1 MIKKLLILIAVLAG
15 LTSSAFAVDGVKF
28 GDTPINQVPDIVK
41 FMTGRSD
48 FQAGKKSLMFLERVP
63 VFNSGN
69 TNNNYSDTSYMQA
82 RIFRFN
88 EDGSVA
94 NTLVFNPED
103 DTGPMNLQPSY
114 NLSPARPIISNQAT
128 KSGWLAMY
136 EGSNGGND
144 SEAGKF
150 PVKALPLTISNQT
163 PSITPQIITDITK
176 NNYVN
181 SYGAGALSFPT
192 YYGEIFATAHS
203 LAKTGLKNGDPV
215 TLTLSFIKHSSEGKI
230 EHDKE
235 QDLTA
240 YTVDSEGL
248 CHASICTGDLDN
260 DGWKNDVALLVM
272 TTKKVRLFVYTV
284 TYDRETGSASL
295 AKRYEKLIAD
305 GLYYTNFDN
314 VNDPQY
320 TPFTDDDP
328 DSVRK
333 NVIAGWGLYE
343 RASGNVFYG
352 KFYEAGSTAL
362 SVAYVDEMRGRLVSF
377 KWDSEKGTFT
387 QTSLNEYYG
396 NHNVISVQGLAADFD
411 GDGIDEQAVAF
422 FTISQSQLTVGYE
435 DLFDPNSIRLTVG
448 VYDFHLKEKI
458 DSNSWDDN
466 WNEPYYELVQ
476 ANYED
481 IHPDY
486 GDLWSG
492 NLCDINDKMSETVNA
507 RVDAETSYV
516 PFPDEMLS
524 VVAGPF
530 TGKFGKSEIVDD
542 LAISITG
549 KLKRVYLVTSPT
561 DGSGNYITYIFP
573 GSAYPGMR
581 SGVSKIYED
590 SGLDSSLSGKYDSA
604 GFFRGG
610 LAVADFAGEGFEISH
625 AEQLADLHDTSY
637 IAIIPAFPYHVD
649 NISPDG
655 TALILPGEW
664 PVNYSFSGFH
674 DPTNGGGQMYVKYDT
689 QSSSS
694 NVSSVKFST
703 TATQDVLFT
712 DDSSPLA
719 QAGNIYFQFKRLQ
732 SNILADATSGTKYA
746 ALGSLPKKFYDFFNT
761 NINTVSTNMNESSAT
776 YTVKREVEADDR
788 DAVLMVDMETYI
800 WRYKIL
806 SNYVPSWLITGDSIN
821 DVPTH
826 VTGNDREYYISFSM
840 ASAPVITNANAT
852 ANAYQPRHEEG
863 NLFSYPAQIN
873 GTDVEGYNADGVLS
887 DPGQFEVPDDDPQV
901 LTLSFTNANS
911 MTDQTTKTTTPSAA
925 SKTLNWF
932 ERACLTVKNW
942 FTKSKD
948 MISTTPAQTEN
959 SKSYTRTY
967 STSEEISLIADQRS
981 TLESSLVHAI
991 GYTVTFRPYVAKEGA
1006 IRVAESVH
1014 LDNTAGDRYLLFS
1027 NPNSLYNRYADPS
1040 LLLPYKF
1047 KRYGSTFIGETDI
1060 FAMKM
1065 RGVRIYS
1072 ENYGGYSNSIL
1083 IPGFSYRIEVPVYN
1097 ASFVK
1102 PLNGVTVRLSYSNT
1116 LNPQDK
1122 NAARHVIGTQI
1133 VQLEGWTNY
1142 ANSMENGTSN
1152 RGVANF
1158 EWTVPDDA
1166 TTADGNYY
1174 FYVELDPGRL
1184 ITEVHESRMNDD
1196 GRTIRDYGGN
1206 NEGYFPFSILRLTE
1220 ENLQK
1225 MPQYLM
1231 ASSFEEDNNRTIYS
1245 SSFVS
1250 SAVSNDKIAFIP
1262 NHVIVNDGE
1271 VKVKLNGS
1279 DDVSGIIDIL
1289 RQRKATN
1296 PRDPVIITAEI
1307 TNTTGIIFPEVLLY
1321 GVNLKSG
1328 SPLLSVDEAGNTV
1341 PAPAFYEDAF
1351 VREEFS
1357 LFPDETLRFSF
1368 RVIPGDVDFN
1378 NGWGFYLYH
1387 ASPMSGGEYSNTFPE
1402 PVIDLTPISSDSG
1415 SGNPDTDSDTDK
1427 GEGIR
1432 VLPSSSGGCEAG
1444 FGGLAV
1450 IMLAGLGA
1458 LIRKK

>member
-1 MIKKLLILIAVLAG
+1 MVKKLLILIVVLAG
-15 LTSSAFAVDGVKF
+15 LTSSAFAADGVKF
-28 GDTPINQVPDIVK
+28 GDTPINKVPDIVK

-48 FQAGKKSLMFLERVP
+48 FHAGKKSLMFLERVP
-63 VFNSGN
+63 VFSSGN
-69 TNNNYSDTSYMQA
+69 MNDNYSDTSYMQS
-82 RIFRFN
+82 RIFRFS

-94 NTLVFNPED
+94 NTLVFDPED

-144 SEAGKF
+144 SHTAKF
-150 PVKALPLTISNQT
+150 PVKALPLKMSGQT
-163 PSITPQIITDITK
+163 PSITPQTITDITK
-176 NNYVN
+176 SSYVN
-181 SYGAGALSFPT
+181 SYGAGALSLPT
-192 YYGEIFATAHS
+192 YYGEVFASAHS
-203 LAKTGLKNGDPV
+203 LAKTGLNDGDPV
-215 TLTLSFIKHSSEGKI
+215 TLTLSFIKHTSEGKI

-240 YTVDSEGL
+240 YTIDSEGL

-272 TTKKVRLFVYTV
+272 TKRKVRLFVYTV

-295 AKRYEKLIAD
+295 AKRYEKLID
-305 GLYYTNFDN
+305 NDVYYINVDN
-314 VNDPQY
+314 VNDPQ
-320 TPFTDDDP
+320 FTTRVDDYDT
-328 DSVRK
+328 DYR
-333 NVIAGWGLYE
+333 NVVAGDGVWE
-343 RASGNVFYG
+343 RACGSVFCG
-352 KFYEAGSTAL
+352 KFYEAGSTAI
-362 SVAYVDEMRGRLVSF
+362 SVAYTEGSGFYFVSF
-377 KWDSEKGTFT
+377 KWDSEKKTFT
-387 QTSLNEYYG
+387 QAFKDGFSG
-396 NHNVISVQGLAADFD
+396 GGVKISVQGLAADLD
-411 GDGIDEQAVAF
+411 GDGIDEQVVAHCSVSQKQLDVVDYAYDPAS
-422 FTISQSQLTVGYE
+422 ISLTVSVW
-435 DLFDPNSIRLTVG
+435 DLS
-448 VYDFHLKEKI
+448 LKEKI
-458 DSNSWDDN
+458 GSEHWDETN
-466 WNEPYYELVQ
+466 YFELVD
-476 ANYED
+476 ANYD
-481 IHPDY
+481 SIHQNYDDAWY
-486 GDLWSG
+486 A
-492 NLCDINDKMSETVNA
+492 NLCGINDEMSETI
-507 RVDAETSYV
+507 DTLDTQKLYI
-516 PFPDEMLS
+516 PFPDEMFS
-524 VVAGPF
+524 IVAGPF
-530 TGKFGKSEIVDD
+530 TGRFGKSEIVDD
-542 LAISITG
+542 LAISVAG
-549 KLKRVYLVTSPT
+549 KLKRVYLVQSPT
-561 DGSGNYITYIFP
+561 DGNGNYVTYVIAGAGFP
-573 GSAYPGMR
+573 GMSSA
-581 SGVSKIYED
+581 VSKIYEN
-590 SGLDSSLSGKYDSA
+590 SELDSSMSSKYDSA

-649 NISPDG
+649 NISADG
-655 TALILPGEW
+655 SQLVAQPI
-664 PVNYSFSGFH
+664 NYSFSGFH
-674 DPTNGGGQMYVKYDT
+674 DATDGGGQMYVKYNT

-703 TATQDVLFT
+703 TTTQDVLFT
-712 DDSSPLA
+712 DDSSPYA
-719 QAGNIYFQFKRLQ
+719 KAGNMLFQFKRMQ
-732 SNILADATSGTKYA
+732 SNMLADATSGTKYS
-746 ALGSLPKKFYDFFNT
+746 ALGAIPKKFYDFFNT
-761 NINTVSTNMNESSAT
+761 HIDGVSTNMNESSAT

-821 DVPTH
+821 DVPTQ
-826 VTGNDREYYISFSM
+826 VTGNDREYFISFSM

-901 LTLSFTNANS
+901 LTLSFTNAS
-911 MTDQTTKTTTPSAA
+911 TMTDQTTKTTTPSTA

-932 ERACLTVKNW
+932 ERAFQTVKNW
-942 FTKSKD
+942 FTKSNETLN
-948 MISTTPAQTEN
+948 TTPAQTEN

-967 STSEEISLIADQRS
+967 STDEQISLIAEQRS
-981 TLESSLVHAI
+981 TLESSKVHAI
-991 GYTVTFRPYVAKEGA
+991 GYTVNFRPYVAKEGA

-1027 NPNSLYNRYADPS
+1027 NSNSLYNRYADPS

-1047 KRYGSTFIGETDI
+1047 KRYGSSFISESDI
-1060 FAMKM
+1060 YAMKI
-1065 RGVRIYS
+1065 RGIRIYS

-1083 IPGFSYRIEVPVYN
+1083 IPNFSYRIEVPVYN

-1116 LNPQDK
+1116 LNPQDR
-1122 NAARHVIGTQI
+1122 NATRHVIGTQI

-1158 EWTVPDDA
+1158 EWTVPDNE

-1174 FYVELDPGRL
+1174 FFVELDPDNT
-1184 ITEVHESRMNDD
+1184 IQEVHESRMTND
-1196 GRTIRDYGGN
+1196 GNTIRDVGGN
-1206 NEGYFPFSILRLTE
+1206 NEGYFPFSVLRLTE

-1231 ASSFEEDNNRTIYS
+1231 ASSFESENNRMIYS

-1250 SAVSNDKIAFIP
+1250 SAASNDKIVFIP

-1279 DDVSGIIDIL
+1279 DDVSGIVDIL
-1289 RQRKATN
+1289 RQAKETN
-1296 PRDPVIITAEI
+1296 PRDPVTITAEI
-1307 TNTTGIIFPEVLLY
+1307 TNTTGIIFPEVMLY
-1321 GVNLKSG
+1321 GVNLKAG
-1328 SPLLSVDEAGNTV
+1328 SPLFDVDENGNTV

-1351 VREEFS
+1351 VREEFA
-1357 LFPDETLRFSF
+1357 LFPGETLRLPF
-1368 RVIPGDVDFN
+1368 RVIPGDVDFV

-1387 ASPMSGGEYSNTFPE
+1387 ASPMTGGEYSNTFPD
-1402 PVIDLTPISSDSG
+1402 PVIDLTPVSSDS
-1415 SGNPDTDSDTDK
+1415 SS
-1427 GEGIR
+1427 EQEESSQGITI
-1432 VLPSSSGGCEAG
+1432 LSSSSSGCDTG
-1444 FGGLAV
+1444 FGGLAMM
-1450 IMLAGLGA
+1450 ILSGLAV
-1458 LIRKK
+1458 LIRRK